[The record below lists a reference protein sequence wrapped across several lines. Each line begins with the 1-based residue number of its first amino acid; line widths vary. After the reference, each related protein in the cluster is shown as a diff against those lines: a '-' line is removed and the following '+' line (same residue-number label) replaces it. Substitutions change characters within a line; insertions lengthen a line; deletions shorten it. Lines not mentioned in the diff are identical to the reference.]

1 MQRVLQ
7 VVNIMD
13 RGGVETLLMNIYRK
27 VNRESIQFDFLTHPY
42 DQDYSYEYESEILS
56 MGGQIY
62 KAPSFSQNP
71 HDYQTYIE
79 DFFRNHPE
87 YTVIHAHN
95 LDSASLVY
103 MREAKKSGRYLIA
116 HSHNTND
123 HGGRLKRQM
132 LQICHHIV
140 RRYPDHF
147 YACSKQAAEF
157 AFGKIIASSCNCEI
171 FYNGIDLARYCVNEI
186 EHNTARKKLS
196 LDVDGPVFGTVG
208 RLLSQ
213 KNHTFLLDVFAAILR
228 REPSSILIIVGK
240 GDLRTTLERKAKDLG
255 ISQHVHFA
263 GSVPNVP
270 DYLKAFDVFL
280 FPSLYEGLGMA
291 AVEAQACGLPTLMS
305 DEVPSL
311 AACTDLAEFISLS
324 ADAEKWADE
333 SLRAYRE
340 SIGHRSDRIEQ
351 VRDAGFDINE
361 IAKKLCFFYNNHNS
375 N

>member
-27 VNRESIQFDFLTHPY
+27 INRESIQFDFLTHPY
-42 DQDYSYEYESEILS
+42 DQDYLYEYESEILS

-62 KAPSFSQNP
+62 KAPSFSQNL
-71 HDYQTYIE
+71 HDYQTYIKV
-79 DFFRNHPE
+79 FFRNHPE
-87 YTVIHAHN
+87 YTVVHAHN

-103 MREAKKSGRYLIA
+103 MREAKKS
-116 HSHNTND
+116 D
-123 HGGRLKRQM
+123 HGGILKRRM

-147 YACSKQAAEF
+147 YACSRQAAEF
-157 AFGKIIASSCNCEI
+157 AFGKRIASSCNCEI
-171 FYNGIDLARYCVNEI
+171 FYNGIDLARYHVNEI
-186 EHNTARKKLS
+186 EHNIARKKLS

-228 REPSSILIIVGK
+228 REPSSTLIIVGK
-240 GDLRTTLERKAKDLG
+240 GDLQTALERKAKDLG
-255 ISQHVHFA
+255 ISRHVHFV

-280 FPSLYEGLGMA
+280 FPSLYAGLGMA

-351 VRDAGFDINE
+351 VRDAGFDITE
-361 IAKKLCFFYNNHNS
+361 IAEKLCSFYISHNS

>member
-27 VNRESIQFDFLTHPY
+27 IDRNSIQFDFLTHPY
-42 DQDYSYEYESEILS
+42 CRDYLYEYESEILS
-56 MGGQIY
+56 MGGKIY
-62 KAPSFSQNP
+62 KAPSFSHNP
-71 HDYQTYIE
+71 REYRAYIKS
-79 DFFRNHPE
+79 FFQNHPE
-87 YTVIHAHN
+87 YTVVHAHN

-103 MREAKKSGRYLIA
+103 MREAKRCGRYLIA

-123 HGGRLKRQM
+123 HGGSLKRQM
-132 LQICHHIV
+132 LQICHHIT

-147 YACSKQAAEF
+147 YACSKPAAEF
-157 AFGKIIASSCNCEI
+157 AFGKKIASSLDCEI
-171 FYNGIDLARYCVNEI
+171 FYNGIDLERYYVNEV
-186 EHNTARKKLS
+186 EHNVARKKLA
-196 LDVDGPVFGTVG
+196 LDVNGPIFGTVG
-208 RLLSQ
+208 RLLAQ
-213 KNHTFLLDVFAAILR
+213 KNHTFLLDVFASILR
-228 REPSSILIIVGK
+228 REPSSTLIIVGK
-240 GDLRTTLERKAKDLG
+240 GDLRAALEQKAKDLG
-255 ISQHVHFA
+255 ISQHVHFV

-311 AACTDLAEFISLS
+311 AACTDLAEFIPLS
-324 ADAEKWADE
+324 DGAEKWADE
-333 SLRAYRE
+333 SLKAYHK
-340 SIGHRSDRIEQ
+340 SIGRRLDCIEQ
-351 VRDAGFDINE
+351 VRDAGFDITE
-361 IAKKLCFFYNNHNS
+361 IAKNLCTFYKNHNG

>member
-27 VNRESIQFDFLTHPY
+27 IDRDSIQFDFLTHPY
-42 DQDYSYEYESEILS
+42 RQDYLYEYEPEILS
-56 MGGQIY
+56 MGGKIY
-62 KAPSFSQNP
+62 KAPSFSHEPQV
-71 HDYQTYIE
+71 YRAYIKE
-79 DFFRNHPE
+79 FFQKHLE
-87 YTVIHAHN
+87 YTVVHAHN
-95 LDSASLVY
+95 LDSASLIY

-123 HGGRLKRQM
+123 HGGRLKRIM
-132 LQICHHIV
+132 LQGCHHIV

-147 YACSKQAAEF
+147 YACSKPAAEF
-157 AFGKIIASSCNCEI
+157 AFGKKIASSQDCEI
-171 FYNGIDLARYCVNEI
+171 FYNGIDLNQYFVDASV
-186 EHNTARKKLS
+186 HNSMCKKLN
-196 LDVDGPVFGTVG
+196 LVADGPIFGTVG
-208 RLLSQ
+208 RLLAQ

-228 REPSSILIIVGK
+228 REPSSTLVIVGK
-240 GDLRTTLERKAKDLG
+240 GDLQSMLEKKAKELG
-255 ISQHVHFA
+255 ILQHVRFV

-305 DEVPSL
+305 DEVPPL
-311 AACTDLAEFISLS
+311 AACTDLAEFIPLS
-324 ADAEKWADE
+324 DGAEKWADE
-333 SLRAYRE
+333 SLKAYHK
-340 SIGHRSDRIEQ
+340 SIGHRLDCIEQ
-351 VRDAGFDINE
+351 VRDAGFDITE
-361 IAKKLCFFYNNHNS
+361 IAKNLCTFYKNHNS